1 MQNAAL
7 AFGVGPGAII
17 LFSAARQWLRYFS
30 SIIFF
35 TKYYGLSG
43 LVLCFFGNRDIWRVQ
58 VQVLRSTSDIDAMN
72 FRKSAQGECS
82 IIAVAS
88 TILAQIAI
96 TALSLENLD
105 RTPWFARGFLTFSLV
120 SSIIAVYYATRQ
132 YCHLGRFIYA
142 KDVRAWIRGHSILN
156 GDLYPRMT
164 LAAAHLNSGSAFRV
178 VGADLPSVASVLTIA
193 APTMLLNSSLNAF
206 LVGLGIYLGFVWT
219 RDLNETAGA
228 FSSRAVFITYM
239 VGLVVCYWVYAIS
252 NVIVADQSYVS
263 EAELLGEED
272 PLRSFFGLRDKD
284 EESAVASGKPSA
296 AQHVSSQ
303 EVPSD
308 TNGMA
313 STSIAPPGES
323 SEEQIDGSNNTKNV
337 SVQGELAQVLQEAA
351 RLRKE
356 SAKVDE
362 RIAQLLEKLA
372 QGSEE

>member
-1 MQNAAL
+1 MEKAAL
-7 AFGVGPGAII
+7 VVGVGPGAVIF
-17 LFSAARQWLRYFS
+17 LSAARQWLR
-30 SIIFF
+30 
-35 TKYYGLSG
+35 
-43 LVLCFFGNRDIWRVQ
+43 LCFFGNRDIWRIQ

-72 FRKSAQGECS
+72 FRKSAQKECS

-105 RTPWFARGFLTFSLV
+105 RTPWVARGLFVFSLV

-132 YCHLGRFIYA
+132 YCHLGRFLYA

-156 GDLYPRMT
+156 EDLYPRM
-164 LAAAHLNSGSAFRV
+164 AMAVAHLNSDSAFRV

-219 RDLNETAGA
+219 WDLNKIAGA
-228 FSSRAVFITYM
+228 SSSRAVFITFM
-239 VGLVVCYWVYAIS
+239 VSLVVCYWIYAIS

-263 EAELLGEED
+263 EAELLGEKD
-272 PLRSFFGLRDKD
+272 PLRSFFGIREKD
-284 EESAVASGKPSA
+284 EESARGGGKPSI
-296 AQHVSSQ
+296 AQHISSQ

-308 TNGMA
+308 NTGRA
-313 STSIAPPGES
+313 STSAAPLGES
-323 SEEQIDGSNNTKNV
+323 SQEQTDASNGTEGV
-337 SVQGELAQVLQEAA
+337 SVQRELARVLQEAA

-362 RIAQLLEKLA
+362 RVVQILEKLA
-372 QGSEE
+372 KGSKE